1 MYVGSLADGLNDDM
15 IRKFFGQALLAIGGT
30 RQTGDPVLS
39 VYFNAERKFSFVEF
53 RTVEE
58 TSNAMALDGVYFEG
72 SNVRVKR
79 PNDYNPAM
87 AASMGPSNPSPDLK
101 LEVVGLKPGGYVSPN
116 DSPDRIFIGGLPYYL
131 EEGQIRELLGQFGA
145 VRAFDLVKDKETGNS
160 KGYGFAVYE
169 DPSVTDAACAGL
181 NGLRMGDKNLTV
193 RRASEGARAQQQQQA
208 QQALVQASLA
218 VMQRQTMAAMS
229 EATTVVKLSNCV
241 TTPELEDPEEY
252 EEILADMQDEAE
264 KFGTVLKLL
273 IPRPSKTEP
282 IKGVGKVF
290 FKFAQTSE
298 AAKAFQAMNGRKF
311 GGNVVKAEY
320 LQEDK
325 FDRGDI
331 E

>member
-1 MYVGSLADGLNDDM
+1 MGGRGFPSSSGGLGNPNPYQPSGNRQGMQDRQTTRHARRVYVGSLADGLNDDM

-131 EEGQIRELLGQFGA
+131 EEGQIRELATQRG
-145 VRAFDLVKDKETGNS
+145 
-160 KGYGFAVYE
+160 
-169 DPSVTDAACAGL
+169 TDS
-181 NGLRMGDKNLTV
+181 RFT
-193 RRASEGARAQQQQQA
+193 R
-208 QQALVQASLA
+208 
-218 VMQRQTMAAMS
+218 
-229 EATTVVKLSNCV
+229 
-241 TTPELEDPEEY
+241 
-252 EEILADMQDEAE
+252 
-264 KFGTVLKLL
+264 
-273 IPRPSKTEP
+273 IP
-282 IKGVGKVF
+282 
-290 FKFAQTSE
+290 A
-298 AAKAFQAMNGRKF
+298 
-311 GGNVVKAEY
+311 
-320 LQEDK
+320 
-325 FDRGDI
+325 
-331 E
+331 